1 MTYSG
6 ANLVGANLVGGK
18 LVGGKLVGGKLVG
31 ANLVGG
37 KLVGANLVGGKLVGA
52 NLVGGKPVFSGAQGC
67 VFIPALKCKNQPRD
81 TKRSD
86 HTVSKLGYTDGSD
99 FEMREYEKITPFITK
114 IKNHEKYF
122 SVHVTSCE
130 PDALTPDDL
139 VQFNKVCRNFKKDIT
154 AENVNDHL
162 SKLRAI
168 NMPNLG
174 VDLRGW
180 MDAAPMDPRRL
191 RLLNDHISELL
202 THAVVP
208 MNTLG
213 VMHNDLK
220 SENIMMNRSET
231 NARIIDWG
239 LAGTTTPH
247 QIIPGR
253 YFMNNP
259 VTFNRPF
266 STMIISSEI
275 DELYKNHLEKTKLA
289 HPATPEQLRP
299 FVRDLYKEYRELA
312 PRGHEYL
319 TYIFESMFNL
329 KTETASLAV
338 SAAVEQYNAEILLN
352 FTDPTQRQFMLHD
365 YFDKVY
371 RFNTDVW
378 GTLSVFYSMFMM
390 PRSHFLIPDAV
401 YSAVLQHY
409 RNMFINTVFAN
420 GHRRINV
427 SEIVKCLR
435 DINAL
440 IGSQQRQQPR
450 QHQQPR
456 HHVSRRHRKSSMK
469 QKKVRFN
476 VSHTRRKH
484 RLQARVPTPHPMK
497 GIMN

>member
-1 MTYSG
+1 MASG
-6 ANLVGANLVGGK
+6 NLVGGK
-18 LVGGKLVGGKLVG
+18 LVGGKLVGGK
-31 ANLVGG
+31 
-37 KLVGANLVGGKLVGA
+37 
-52 NLVGGKPVFSGAQGC
+52 LVGGKPVFSGAQGC
-67 VFIPALKCKNQPRD
+67 VFIPALKCKNQHSSA
-81 TKRSD
+81 KRSD
-86 HTVSKLGYTDGSD
+86 NTISKLGYKEGSD

-122 SVHVTSCE
+122 SIRVNSCE

-139 VQFNKVCRNFKKDIT
+139 VQFNKVCRNFKSGTIT
-154 AENVNDHL
+154 AENVNRNL

-174 VDLRGW
+174 VDLRVW

-202 THAVVP
+202 MHAVVP

-231 NARIIDWG
+231 NTRIIDWG

-275 DELYKNHLEKTKLA
+275 DELYKAYLEKMKLA
-289 HPATPEQLRP
+289 HPTTPEQLRP
-299 FVRDLYKEYRELA
+299 FVRELYEEYRKLY
-312 PRGHEYL
+312 PSGHEYI

-329 KTETASLAV
+329 KTDTASLAV

-371 RFNTDVW
+371 RFNTDAW
-378 GTLSVFYSMFMM
+378 GTMCVFYSMFMM
-390 PRSHFLIPDAV
+390 PRSHFLMPDAV
-401 YSAVLQHY
+401 YSAVLQQY

-440 IGSQQRQQPR
+440 IGPQRQQPR
-450 QHQQPR
+450 QRQQQQQHQPQHKHRTR
-456 HHVSRRHRKSSMK
+456 HHRKSSMK
-469 QKKVRFN
+469 KKTVRFN

-484 RLQARVPTPHPMK
+484 RPQTRVPTPHPIK
-497 GIMN
+497 GGIMN

>member
-1 MTYSG
+1 M
-6 ANLVGANLVGGK
+6 APRQQLVGSNS
-18 LVGGKLVGGKLVG
+18 GKLVG
-31 ANLVGG
+31 A
-37 KLVGANLVGGKLVGA
+37 KGAELI
-52 NLVGGKPVFSGAQGC
+52 GGKPVFSGAQGC

-81 TKRSD
+81 TK
-86 HTVSKLGYTDGSD
+86 HGNNVISKLGYKEGSD
-99 FEMREYEKITPFITK
+99 FEMREYEKITPFIMK

-122 SVHVTSCE
+122 SVRVNSCE
-130 PDALTPDDL
+130 PDALTPNDL
-139 VQFNKVCRNFKKDIT
+139 VKFNEVCRNFNDDSIT
-154 AENVNDHL
+154 AENVNRNL

-174 VDLRGW
+174 ADLRVW

-191 RLLNDHISELL
+191 RLLNDHIAELL
-202 THAVVP
+202 MHAVVP

-220 SENIMMNRSET
+220 SENIMMNQSET

-275 DELYKNHLEKTKLA
+275 DELYKAYLEKMKLA
-289 HPATPEQLRP
+289 HPTTPEQLRP
-299 FVRDLYKEYRELA
+299 FVHDLYDEYRKLY
-312 PRGHEYL
+312 PSGHEYI

-329 KTETASLAV
+329 KTDAASLAL

-352 FTDPTQRQFMLHD
+352 FTDPAQRQFMLHE
-365 YFDKVY
+365 YFNKVY

-378 GTLSVFYSMFMM
+378 GTLSVFYSMFRMS
-390 PRSHFLIPDAV
+390 RADFLMPDAV
-401 YSAVLQHY
+401 YSAVLQQY

-440 IGSQQRQQPR
+440 IGSHRHPQHHQPQHHQPQHHQPQHHQPHKHRQ
-450 QHQQPR
+450 
-456 HHVSRRHRKSSMK
+456 SRRHHKSSMK

-476 VSHTRRKH
+476 VAHTRRKH
-484 RLQARVPTPHPMK
+484 RPQARVLTPHPIK
-497 GIMN
+497 GILN

>member
-1 MTYSG
+1 MTPRQQCM
-6 ANLVGANLVGGK
+6 GGK
-18 LVGGKLVGGKLVG
+18 LVGGKLVGGK
-31 ANLVGG
+31 
-37 KLVGANLVGGKLVGA
+37 
-52 NLVGGKPVFSGAQGC
+52 LVGGKPVFSGAQGC

-81 TKRSD
+81 AKRSD
-86 HTVSKLGYTDGSD
+86 HTISKLGYKEGSD

-122 SVHVTSCE
+122 SVRVTSCE
-130 PDALTPDDL
+130 PDALDADDL
-139 VQFNKVCRNFKKDIT
+139 VQFNKVCRNFNDDSIT
-154 AENVNDHL
+154 AENVNRNL

-174 VDLRGW
+174 ADLRVW

-202 THAVVP
+202 MGAVVP

-220 SENIMMNRSET
+220 SVNIMMNQSET

-239 LAGTTTPH
+239 LAGTTTTH

-275 DELYKNHLEKTKLA
+275 DELYKAYLEKMKLA
-289 HPATPEQLRP
+289 HPTTPEQLRP
-299 FVRDLYKEYRELA
+299 FVRELYEEYRKLY
-312 PRGHEYL
+312 PSGHEYI

-329 KTETASLAV
+329 KTDTASLAL

-352 FTDPTQRQFMLHD
+352 FTDPAQRQFMLHD

-390 PRSHFLIPDAV
+390 SRSHFLMSDAV
-401 YSAVLQHY
+401 YSAVLQQY
-409 RNMFINTVFAN
+409 RNLFINTVFAN

-427 SEIVKCLR
+427 SEIVKRLR

-440 IGSQQRQQPR
+440 IGSQQQP
-450 QHQQPR
+450 QPHKHR
-456 HHVSRRHRKSSMK
+456 SRRHRKSSMK

-476 VSHTRRKH
+476 VYHTRRKH
-484 RLQARVPTPHPMK
+484 RPQSRVPTPHPIK

>member
-1 MTYSG
+1 MTPRQQCMG
-6 ANLVGANLVGGK
+6 GKLVGGTLIGANLVGGK
-18 LVGGKLVGGKLVG
+18 LVGGKLVGGK
-31 ANLVGG
+31 
-37 KLVGANLVGGKLVGA
+37 
-52 NLVGGKPVFSGAQGC
+52 PVFSGAQGC
-67 VFIPALKCKNQPRD
+67 VFFPALKCKNQPRD
-81 TKRSD
+81 AKRSD
-86 HTVSKLGYTDGSD
+86 HTISKLGYKEGSD

-122 SVHVTSCE
+122 SVRVTSCE
-130 PDALTPDDL
+130 PDALDADDL
-139 VQFNKVCRNFKKDIT
+139 VQFNKVCRNFKNETIT
-154 AENVNDHL
+154 AENVNDNL

-202 THAVVP
+202 MGAVVP

-220 SENIMMNRSET
+220 SENIMMNQSET

-239 LAGTTTPH
+239 LAGTTTTH

-275 DELYKNHLEKTKLA
+275 DELYKAYLEKMKLA
-289 HPATPEQLRP
+289 HPTTPEQLRP
-299 FVRDLYKEYRELA
+299 FVRDLYDEYRKLY
-312 PRGHEYL
+312 PSGHEYI

-329 KTETASLAV
+329 KTDTASLAL

-352 FTDPTQRQFMLHD
+352 FTDPAQRQFMLHD

-390 PRSHFLIPDAV
+390 SRSHFLMSDAV
-401 YSAVLQHY
+401 YSAVLQQY
-409 RNMFINTVFAN
+409 RNLFINTVFAN

-427 SEIVKCLR
+427 NEIVKCLR

-440 IGSQQRQQPR
+440 IGPQHQQHQQ
-450 QHQQPR
+450 QQQQQQQQPR

-484 RLQARVPTPHPMK
+484 RPQARVPTPHPMK
-497 GIMN
+497 GGIMN

>member
-1 MTYSG
+1 MG
-6 ANLVGANLVGGK
+6 AKGAK
-18 LVGGKLVGGKLVG
+18 
-31 ANLVGG
+31 
-37 KLVGANLVGGKLVGA
+37 
-52 NLVGGKPVFSGAQGC
+52 GGKPVFSGAQGC
-67 VFIPALKCKNQPRD
+67 VFIPALKCKNQPRE

-86 HTVSKLGYTDGSD
+86 NTISKLGYKEGSD

-122 SVHVTSCE
+122 SVRVTSCE
-130 PDALTPDDL
+130 PDALDADDL
-139 VQFNKVCRNFKKDIT
+139 VQFNKVCRNFNDDSIT
-154 AENVNDHL
+154 AENVNRNL

-174 VDLRGW
+174 ADLRVW

-191 RLLNDHISELL
+191 RLLNDHIAELL
-202 THAVVP
+202 MHAVVP

-220 SENIMMNRSET
+220 SENIMMNQSET

-239 LAGTTTPH
+239 LAGTTTTH

-275 DELYKNHLEKTKLA
+275 DELYKAYLEKMKLA
-289 HPATPEQLRP
+289 HPTTPEQLRP
-299 FVRDLYKEYRELA
+299 FVHDLYEEYRKLY
-312 PRGHEYL
+312 PSGHEYIA
-319 TYIFESMFNL
+319 YIFESMFNL
-329 KTETASLAV
+329 KTDAASLAL

-352 FTDPTQRQFMLHD
+352 FTDPAQRQFMLHE
-365 YFDKVY
+365 YFNKVY

-378 GTLSVFYSMFMM
+378 GTLSVFYSMFRMS
-390 PRSHFLIPDAV
+390 RADFLMPDAV
-401 YSAVLQHY
+401 YSAVLQQY
-409 RNMFINTVFAN
+409 RNMFLGLVFAN

-427 SEIVKCLR
+427 SEIVKRLR

-440 IGSQQRQQPR
+440 IGRRHHHPQHQHPRPHPQQQ
-450 QHQQPR
+450 QHQQPHQQHQQQQHR
-456 HHVSRRHRKSSMK
+456 QSRRHHKSSIK

-476 VSHTRRKH
+476 VYHTRRKH
-484 RLQARVPTPHPMK
+484 RPQSRVPTPHPIK
-497 GIMN
+497 GIIVN

>member
-1 MTYSG
+1 MASG
-6 ANLVGANLVGGK
+6 NLDGGK
-18 LVGGKLVGGKLVG
+18 LVGGKLVGGK
-31 ANLVGG
+31 
-37 KLVGANLVGGKLVGA
+37 
-52 NLVGGKPVFSGAQGC
+52 LVGGKPVFSGAQGC
-67 VFIPALKCKNQPRD
+67 VFIPALKCKNQHSSA
-81 TKRSD
+81 KRSD
-86 HTVSKLGYTDGSD
+86 NTISKLGYKEGSD

-122 SVHVTSCE
+122 SIRVNSCE
-130 PDALTPDDL
+130 PDALDADDL
-139 VQFNKVCRNFKKDIT
+139 VQFNKVCRNFKSGTIT
-154 AENVNDHL
+154 AENVNDNL

-202 THAVVP
+202 MRAVVP

-231 NARIIDWG
+231 NTRIIDWG

-275 DELYKNHLEKTKLA
+275 DELYKAYLEKMKLA
-289 HPATPEQLRP
+289 HPTTPEQLRP
-299 FVRDLYKEYRELA
+299 FVRELYEEYRKLY
-312 PRGHEYL
+312 PSGHEYI

-329 KTETASLAV
+329 KTDTASLAVSAAV

-378 GTLSVFYSMFMM
+378 GTLCVFYSMFMM
-390 PRSHFLIPDAV
+390 PRSHFLMPDAV
-401 YSAVLQHY
+401 YSAVLQQY

-440 IGSQQRQQPR
+440 IGPQRQQHQQHQHQYQY
-450 QHQQPR
+450 QHQQQHKHRTR
-456 HHVSRRHRKSSMK
+456 HHRKSSMK
-469 QKKVRFN
+469 KKTVRFN

-484 RLQARVPTPHPMK
+484 RPQTRVPTPHPIK
-497 GIMN
+497 GGIMN